1 MKSLRVGT
9 DVWVNADDILLV
21 MPFDTRAAG
30 RQKHTA
36 KGKGL
41 FVDASEGG
49 TSRSI
54 LVLRNGTVVSSASHA
69 ETLVSRPLINPPCRA
84 SVRETKADAVSAT
97 MQASIADIEGGE

>member
-9 DVWVNADDILLV
+9 DVWINADDILLV

-30 RQKHTA
+30 RQKQNA
-36 KGKGL
+36 KKKEL

-54 LVLRNGTVVSSASHA
+54 VVLRNGVVVSSPSTA
-69 ETLVSRPLINPPCRA
+69 ETLISRPLVNPPCRA
-84 SVRETKADAVSAT
+84 SARETKADALSAA